1 MVKDFLRLGKGVN
14 HNATGMSRPK
24 QPQSRRIDCGMNG
37 ERLVCSTNLYI
48 VTLARMAAIA
58 AMLSPLGCARSSMRA
73 ISENQIVIAKHAR
86 MASTGYV
93 SNTNSHV
100 EPADC

>member
-37 ERLVCSTNLYI
+37 ERLVCSTNQYI
-48 VTLARMAAIA
+48 VTLARMAALQSRQIILAQERIYADSSHSLLIWWSA
-58 AMLSPLGCARSSMRA
+58 A
-73 ISENQIVIAKHAR
+73 
-86 MASTGYV
+86 T
-93 SNTNSHV
+93 SHRGV
-100 EPADC
+100 L